1 MRSRGVPPLRQDRL
15 PLVDIQRLRN
25 LKTEDMSVFMSDLP
39 IEPLLPEIAETLK
52 ARQRLILGAPPG
64 AGKTTRVPL
73 ALAGLIKGFDALPGK
88 VIMLEPRRI
97 AARMAAQRMAQTIGE
112 PLGKR
117 IGLSTRVDRKTSK
130 DTVVEVIT
138 DGLFTRRLLADP
150 ELSGVSAVIFDEIHE
165 RSLSADLGLALALEV
180 QSALRDDLHLLAMSA
195 TLHTASMAAKLDAPV
210 IESEGRQYPVETRYL
225 GRTQDRLEDQMAR
238 AIERAVRETD
248 GSILAFLPGAG
259 EIRRTAERLSH
270 LNDVLI
276 APLFGALSPQDQDA
290 AIRPC
295 VDGQRKVVLATDIA
309 ESALT
314 IEGVSVVVD
323 SGYAR
328 VPRYVPGGLSTELQ
342 TVRAAR
348 ANVDQRRGRAGRL
361 GPGICYRLWD
371 EAESR
376 GLTAAPEPEIQNAD
390 LSGLLLTLA
399 DWGEANPERLN
410 WLTPPAPGRLKA
422 AQQDLRA
429 LAALDEAGGLTNI
442 GRAMTKLPLSPRLAV
457 LIVRAETAQN
467 RALAAQIAAL
477 ISERGIGGNSPD
489 LNERL
494 ARFQRDRGRRAETLR
509 RQAGQ
514 WAGDGKPSG
523 SVAEILARGW
533 PDMIARKR
541 AGSGAQYVLAS
552 GRAGQIDETSALA
565 KSDWLVVADM
575 IGSAKTARITLAAP
589 LDEQLARSIGQE
601 ETRETAD
608 FDPAKGTFRARRV
621 KAIGAII
628 LSEQP
633 LPKPSPEAAND
644 AFLTHIE
651 TDGFAPTGLDEAVR
665 TLLARLAN
673 LRAFFGDPWP
683 EWDLDERSRSVKDWL
698 GPILSNHSFTMPT
711 PATLRD
717 ALKAQLQ
724 WPLPKELDRY
734 APLAVELP
742 SGRSAKIDWLDER
755 APLVEC
761 KAQEL
766 YGAQQHISV
775 AQGRLPVTLQ
785 ILSPG
790 GKPVATTRDL
800 PGFWQGGYRDMA
812 KDMRGRYPKH
822 DWPDHPENAKPHAG
836 MTKARLAKG

>member
-1 MRSRGVPPLRQDRL
+1 
-15 PLVDIQRLRN
+15 
-25 LKTEDMSVFMSDLP
+25 MSDLP
-39 IEPLLPEIAETLK
+39 IEPLLPDIAATLK
-52 ARQRLILGAPPG
+52 AKQRLILGAPPG

-73 ALAGLIKGFDALPGK
+73 ALAGLIDGFEALPGK
-88 VIMLEPRRI
+88 IIMLEPRRI
-97 AARMAAQRMAQTIGE
+97 AARMAAQRMAQTLGE

-130 DTVVEVIT
+130 DTRVEVIT
-138 DGLFTRRLLADP
+138 DGLFTRRLLSDP
-150 ELSGVSAVIFDEIHE
+150 ELTGVSAVIFDEIHE

-180 QSALRDDLHLLAMSA
+180 QGALRDDLHLLAMSA
-195 TLHTASMAAKLDAPV
+195 TLDTTAMAGKLDAPV

-225 GRTQDRLEDQMAR
+225 GRSQDRLEDQMAR

-270 LNDVLI
+270 IKDVLI
-276 APLFGALSPQDQDA
+276 APLFGALSPQEQDA

-295 VDGQRKVVLATDIA
+295 ADGNRKVVLATDIA

-314 IEGVSVVVD
+314 IEGVSVVID

-328 VPRYVPGGLSTELQ
+328 VPRYVPGGLSTALQ

-371 EAESR
+371 EAETR
-376 GLTAAPEPEIQNAD
+376 GLAMAPDPEIQNAD
-390 LSGLLLTLA
+390 LSGLMLTLA
-399 DWGEANPERLN
+399 DWGEPNPEALN
-410 WLTPPAPGRLKA
+410 WLTAPPRGRLKA
-422 AQQDLRA
+422 ARQDLTA
-429 LAALDEAGGLTNI
+429 LGALDEAGGLTQI
-442 GRAMTKLPLSPRLAV
+442 GREMTQLPLSPRLAA
-457 LIVRAETAQN
+457 LIVRAGTDPA
-467 RALAAQIAAL
+467 RALAAQVSAL
-477 ISERGIGGNSPD
+477 ISERGIGGNSAD

-494 ARFQRDRGRRAETLR
+494 ARFQNDRSRRAETLKQ
-509 RQAGQ
+509 QASR
-514 WAGDGKPSG
+514 WAGKAKASG
-523 SVAEILARGW
+523 NVAEVLARGW

-541 AGSGAQYVLAS
+541 PGSDTQYVLAS
-552 GRAGQIDETSALA
+552 GRAGQVDESSPLA
-565 KSDWLVVADM
+565 KSDWLIVADM
-575 IGSAKTARITLAAP
+575 IGSAKTARITLAAA
-589 LDEQLARSIGQE
+589 LDETLARAIGQE

-608 FDPAKGTFRARRV
+608 FDPAKGTFKARRV
-621 KAIGAII
+621 KALGAII

-644 AFLTHIE
+644 AFLSHIE
-651 TDGFAPTGLDEAVR
+651 AEGFAPTGLDGAIRATCAR
-665 TLLARLAN
+665 TAKLRDLFGESWPNWTPELLAETVREWLA
-673 LRAFFGDPWP
+673 PM
-683 EWDLDERSRSVKDWL
+683 
-698 GPILSNHSFTMPT
+698 LSHQSFTMPT
-711 PATLRD
+711 PAKLGD
-717 ALKAQLQ
+717 ALKAQLE
-724 WPLPKELDRY
+724 WPLPQELDQL
-734 APLAVELP
+734 APLAAALP
-742 SGRSAKIDWLDER
+742 SGRNAKIDWLDER

-766 YGAQQHISV
+766 YGATTHITL
-775 AQGRLPVTLQ
+775 AGGRLPLTLQ

-822 DWPDHPENAKPHAG
+822 DWPEDPAAAKPHAG
-836 MTKARLAKG
+836 MTKARLAKS

>member
-1 MRSRGVPPLRQDRL
+1 MA
-15 PLVDIQRLRN
+15 LVDIQRLRN
-25 LKTEDMSVFMSDLP
+25 LKTEDMTVFMSDLP
-39 IEPLLPEIAETLK
+39 IELLLQDIAATLK
-52 ARQRLILGAPPG
+52 AKQRLILGAPPG

-73 ALAGLIKGFDALPGK
+73 ALAGLIDGFEALPGK
-88 VIMLEPRRI
+88 IIMLEPRRI
-97 AARMAAQRMAQTIGE
+97 AARMAAQRMAQTLGE

-117 IGLSTRVDRKTSK
+117 IGLSTRVDRKISK
-130 DTVVEVIT
+130 ETLVEVVT
-138 DGLFTRRLLADP
+138 DGLFTRRLLNDP

-180 QSALRDDLHLLAMSA
+180 QGALRQDLHLLAMSA
-195 TLHTASMAAKLDAPV
+195 TLDTAEMAEKLDAPV
-210 IESEGRQYPVETRYL
+210 IESEGRQYPVETRYV
-225 GRTQDRLEDQMAR
+225 GRSQDRLEDQMAR

-270 LNDVLI
+270 LSDVLI

-295 VDGQRKVVLATDIA
+295 AEGNRKVVLATDIA

-328 VPRYVPGGLSTELQ
+328 VPRYVPGGLSTALQ

-371 EAESR
+371 EAETR
-376 GLTAAPEPEIQNAD
+376 GLTIAPEPEIQNAD
-390 LSGLLLTLA
+390 LSGLMLTLA
-399 DWGEANPERLN
+399 DWGETNPESLN
-410 WLTPPAPGRLKA
+410 WLTEPPPGRLKA
-422 AQQDLRA
+422 ARQDLLA
-429 LAALDEAGGLTNI
+429 LGALDDAGGLTKI
-442 GRAMTKLPLSPRLAV
+442 GREMTKLPLSPRLAA
-457 LIVRAETAQN
+457 LIVRAETEPE
-467 RALAAQIAAL
+467 RALAAQVTAL
-477 ISERGIGGNSPD
+477 ISERGIGGNSAD
-489 LNERL
+489 LGERL
-494 ARFQRDRGRRAETLR
+494 ARFQGDRSRRAETLKQ
-509 RQAGQ
+509 QAAR
-514 WAGDGKPSG
+514 WAGKAKPLG
-523 SVAEILARGW
+523 NAADVLARGW

-541 AGSGAQYVLAS
+541 SGSATQYVLAS
-552 GRAGQIDETSALA
+552 GRAGQVDESSPLA

-575 IGSAKTARITLAAP
+575 VGSAKTARITLAAA
-589 LDEQLARSIGQE
+589 LDEALARSIGE
-601 ETRETAD
+601 EVTRETAD
-608 FDPAKGTFRARRV
+608 FDPAKGTFKARRV

-644 AFLTHIE
+644 AFLSHIE
-651 TDGFAPTGLDEAVR
+651 AEGFAPTGLEDVVR
-665 TLLARLAN
+665 TTCARMTKLRDLFGEVWPDWSPDQLAETVR
-673 LRAFFGDPWP
+673 
-683 EWDLDERSRSVKDWL
+683 DWL
-698 GPILSNHSFTMPT
+698 NPLLSNQSFTMPT
-711 PATLRD
+711 PAKLGD
-717 ALKAQLQ
+717 ALKAQLE
-724 WPLPKELDRY
+724 WPLPKELDQL
-734 APLAVELP
+734 APLSIALP
-742 SGRSAKIDWLDER
+742 SGRNARIDWLDER

-766 YGAQQHISV
+766 YGTAARITL
-775 AQGRLPVTLQ
+775 AGGRLPVTLQ

-790 GKPVATTRDL
+790 GKPVATTQDL

-822 DWPDHPENAKPHAG
+822 DWPDDPASAKPHAG
-836 MTKARLAKG
+836 MTKARLAKS